1 MWVVLPVAGISIPL
15 PLLFGAGALVVG
27 FLSRMFGLGGGFLV
41 TLLPMMLGVPT
52 SVEKRPLCG
61 FFFL

>member
-15 PLLFGAGALVVG
+15 PLLFGVGDLVG
-27 FLSRMFGLGGGFLV
+27 FLSRMFGVGGGFLV

-52 SVEKRPLCG
+52 SVEKRSLCG
-61 FFFL
+61 SFFL